1 MTYPKILCVLI
12 VVVVAIIMGYVIPQ
26 FKDLFS
32 QMDALPTSTT
42 ILLGYRD
49 LAALAPERIVTID
62 ATQDIDTIH
71 AAIVDN
77 VEKLLA
83 TR

>member
-42 ILLGYRD
+42 ILLGISNFVKNKWYV
-49 LAALAPERIVTID
+49 LIFGAGLVSIIYHVLF
-62 ATQDIDTIH
+62 
-71 AAIVDN
+71 AIPGV
-77 VEKLLA
+77 
-83 TR
+83 R